1 MTIVL
6 YPQSESMTL
15 NKLVKSE
22 QKLQWQ
28 IANALGTD
36 QNSSVQLSM
45 KAVSSF
51 DNLLVNIGFAYC
63 TSNNIRLRGLLYVSF
78 DFWTI
83 YGLIFVLE
91 I

>member
-51 DNLLVNIGFAYC
+51 DNLLVNTYC
-63 TSNNIRLRGLLYVSF
+63 TSNNTRLRGLLV
-78 DFWTI
+78 
-83 YGLIFVLE
+83 
-91 I
+91 